1 MGKKTKE
8 KIDTIGRDE
17 IIQNI
22 SNIVESVSQNRGNTT
37 FAIDGV
43 WGCGKTFVLEK
54 LEQKLSKI
62 ENEET
67 GENKYFIIHYN
78 SWKYDYYEEPLVAIV
93 SSIVSSLDEN
103 KIIKNP
109 KTRIV
114 VKEVFKEIGMA
125 LLDLAN
131 ASVKKITGID
141 VKDKISSAL
150 ESAKKIKKKSKKK
163 IKEANKYDGYFDLK
177 NLLGQ
182 LKKSLNQ
189 LSEEYTIVFIVD
201 ELDRCLPEYAIKV
214 LERLHHLT
222 EDIENTITI
231 IGTDRSKLEGVVSKI
246 FGYEENDCSNYLKKF
261 IKFSINLDVGTSQ
274 ESIKEKYSYYINLF
288 NQDFLEDKINFTE
301 FFNILFARIDVR
313 EQENLIEKAFLLHT
327 LLTKENMDTS
337 IMYTELI
344 LLVMEHYYKV
354 RKAGYFRSGKFENG
368 SSLTTC
374 PSLNKLNSI
383 LLPKSEEFMD
393 SKAGRPYWVV
403 NKYSGNKGAIY
414 WYFSMLA
421 NEDQP
426 ENRRYFWFINET
438 LDGNYKEIS
447 DKNYEFV
454 KMFNSLLHTIK

>member
-103 KIIKNP
+103 KTIKNP

-141 VKDKISSAL
+141 VKDKISSA
-150 ESAKKIKKKSKKK
+150 
-163 IKEANKYDGYFDLK
+163 
-177 NLLGQ
+177 
-182 LKKSLNQ
+182 
-189 LSEEYTIVFIVD
+189 
-201 ELDRCLPEYAIKV
+201 
-214 LERLHHLT
+214 
-222 EDIENTITI
+222 
-231 IGTDRSKLEGVVSKI
+231 
-246 FGYEENDCSNYLKKF
+246 FG
-261 IKFSINLDVGTSQ
+261 
-274 ESIKEKYSYYINLF
+274 
-288 NQDFLEDKINFTE
+288 
-301 FFNILFARIDVR
+301 
-313 EQENLIEKAFLLHT
+313 
-327 LLTKENMDTS
+327 
-337 IMYTELI
+337 
-344 LLVMEHYYKV
+344 
-354 RKAGYFRSGKFENG
+354 
-368 SSLTTC
+368 
-374 PSLNKLNSI
+374 
-383 LLPKSEEFMD
+383 
-393 SKAGRPYWVV
+393 
-403 NKYSGNKGAIY
+403 
-414 WYFSMLA
+414 
-421 NEDQP
+421 
-426 ENRRYFWFINET
+426 
-438 LDGNYKEIS
+438 
-447 DKNYEFV
+447 
-454 KMFNSLLHTIK
+454 